1 MPERSIVVAYLEND
15 LKSWPAW
22 RKRYGDKL
30 IPGKQAARGNGIAE
44 LLV

>member
-1 MPERSIVVAYLEND
+1 MPGYAKLACQ
-15 LKSWPAW
+15 LAA
-22 RKRYGDKL
+22 GDKL